1 MGTDQWVIMKPTNK
15 HLSEKMIAIS
25 LAEYAFY
32 QDLEKQFKDVRTM
45 EMEVEEAMENG
56 TAYTNAKDFMK
67 DLLKDD

>member
-1 MGTDQWVIMKPTNK
+1 MKPTNK